1 MFDRD
6 HGIIVSCDSSSK
18 ERLKQI
24 ISATCGIDG
33 IVGYKIGFSI
43 ALGIGLG
50 NATEIVKEECGMPV
64 IYDHQKAGN
73 DIPAMGAKFAEAM
86 KDAGVDSAI
95 LFPFTGAETEKGW
108 IAALQ
113 KNGIAPMVG
122 GEMTHPDFFDYI
134 NDAAPEKIYSAASLM
149 GVEFFVVP
157 GTKPERMKE
166 ISGSFPGKKF
176 CFPGIGTQ
184 GGDLAKAFESI
195 DGPSYAIIGSAICDS
210 AKPAES
216 AKAFA
221 SISKRF

>member
-33 IVGYKIGFSI
+33 I
-43 ALGIGLG
+43 
-50 NATEIVKEECGMPV
+50 
-64 IYDHQKAGN
+64 
-73 DIPAMGAKFAEAM
+73 
-86 KDAGVDSAI
+86 
-95 LFPFTGAETEKGW
+95 
-108 IAALQ
+108 
-113 KNGIAPMVG
+113 APRVG